1 MADRY
6 PSIYQRARKDAC
18 LTQEQAA
25 ELLSVSVETVKAWE
39 QRQRVPRPEDVER
52 MQAAYGTPWLGLEY
66 TRATCGQLGVLPELR
81 LQGLP
86 TAVLGLINRATALAD
101 DYRRLMLIA
110 EDGIIDEIEAPEFDR
125 IAQSIQDV
133 IAAGYE
139 VLYAEAP
146 PGIKKS
152 PPCGW
157 HHRADG
163 SGLCS
168 RERLQDYCIT
178 FRPDCK
184 PQFYRGG
191 GDLSVITWG
200 FVLIGICTLTS
211 GLFRLVD
218 RIEGRR

>member
-6 PSIYQRARKDAC
+6 PSIYQRERKDAC

-86 TAVLGLINRATALAD
+86 TAVLRLINRATALAD
-101 DYRRLMLIA
+101 DYRRLMEIA
-110 EDGIIDEIEAPEFDR
+110 EDGRIDEWEAPEFER
-125 IAQSIQDV
+125 ISENIQRV
-133 IAAGYE
+133 IAAGFE

-146 PGIKKS
+146 PGIKKGRPVASTTERRVQGLSTENDYKTIVPHSGRIAS
-152 PPCGW
+152 PSFTGEGVTRPC
-157 HHRADG
+157 
-163 SGLCS
+163 
-168 RERLQDYCIT
+168 
-178 FRPDCK
+178 
-184 PQFYRGG
+184 
-191 GDLSVITWG
+191 
-200 FVLIGICTLTS
+200 
-211 GLFRLVD
+211 
-218 RIEGRR
+218 

>member
-86 TAVLGLINRATALAD
+86 TAVLRLINRATALAD

-146 PGIKKS
+146 PDIKKAR
-152 PPCGW
+152 PVAGTT
-157 HHRADG
+157 
-163 SGLCS
+163 
-168 RERLQDYCIT
+168 ERTVQG
-178 FRPDCK
+178 FAAENDCK
-184 PQFYRGG
+184 IIV
-191 GDLSVITWG
+191 SH
-200 FVLIGICTLTS
+200 S
-211 GLFRLVD
+211 G
-218 RIEGRR
+218 RIASPSFTGEGVTRP

>member
-86 TAVLGLINRATALAD
+86 TAVLRLINRATALAD
-101 DYRRLMLIA
+101 DYRRLMEIA
-110 EDGIIDEIEAPEFDR
+110 EDVRIDEWEAPEFEQ
-125 IAQSIQDV
+125 ISENIQRV
-133 IAAGYE
+133 IAAGFE

-146 PGIKKS
+146 PGIKKDR
-152 PPCGW
+152 PAAGTAE
-157 HHRADG
+157 RRVQ
-163 SGLCS
+163 GLS
-168 RERLQDYCIT
+168 TEN
-178 FRPDCK
+178 DCK
-184 PQFYRGG
+184 TIVPH
-191 GDLSVITWG
+191 
-200 FVLIGICTLTS
+200 S
-211 GLFRLVD
+211 G
-218 RIEGRR
+218 RIASPSFTGEGVTRP

>member
-39 QRQRVPRPEDVER
+39 QRQRVPRPEDVAR

-86 TAVLGLINRATALAD
+86 TAVLRLINRATALAD
-101 DYRRLMLIA
+101 DFRRLMEIA
-110 EDGIIDEIEAPEFDR
+110 EDGRIDEWEAPEFEP
-125 IAQSIQDV
+125 ISENIQRA
-133 IAAGYE
+133 IAAGFE

-146 PGIKKS
+146 PGIKKGRPAAGTAERS
-152 PPCGW
+152 GF
-157 HHRADG
+157 RA
-163 SGLCS
+163 CA
-168 RERLQDYCIT
+168 EN
-178 FRPDCK
+178 DCK
-184 PQFYRGG
+184 IIVPH
-191 GDLSVITWG
+191 
-200 FVLIGICTLTS
+200 S
-211 GLFRLVD
+211 G
-218 RIEGRR
+218 RIASPSFTGEGVTRP

>member
-39 QRQRVPRPEDVER
+39 QRQRVPRPEDVAR

-86 TAVLGLINRATALAD
+86 TAVLRLINRATALAD
-101 DYRRLMLIA
+101 DFRRLMEIA
-110 EDGIIDEIEAPEFDR
+110 EDGRIDEWEAPEFEP
-125 IAQSIQDV
+125 ISENIQRV
-133 IAAGYE
+133 IAAGFE

-146 PGIKKS
+146 PGIKKGR
-152 PPCGW
+152 PAAGTAE
-157 HHRADG
+157 R
-163 SGLCS
+163 SGLRACA
-168 RERLQDYCIT
+168 EN
-178 FRPDCK
+178 DCK
-184 PQFYRGG
+184 IIVPH
-191 GDLSVITWG
+191 
-200 FVLIGICTLTS
+200 S
-211 GLFRLVD
+211 G
-218 RIEGRR
+218 RIASPSFTGEGVTRP

>member
-146 PGIKKS
+146 PGIKKAR
-152 PPCGW
+152 PVAGTT
-157 HHRADG
+157 
-163 SGLCS
+163 
-168 RERLQDYCIT
+168 ERTVQG
-178 FRPDCK
+178 FAAENDCK
-184 PQFYRGG
+184 IIV
-191 GDLSVITWG
+191 SH
-200 FVLIGICTLTS
+200 S
-211 GLFRLVD
+211 G
-218 RIEGRR
+218 RIASPSFTGKEVPFP